1 MAEVSVRELIA
12 DDVPDCE
19 RILYALP
26 DWFGLEESNRAYV
39 EALRRFPG
47 AVAEIDGRIVGFIAL
62 EEHDPRSVEIH
73 VIAVE
78 HALHGQGAGSALSD
92 GAEARCRA
100 RGVHWF
106 HVKTRGPATPDPDYE
121 KTRHFYLGRG
131 FEPLF
136 ETLELWGEE
145 NAALIMVKTLGP

>member
-1 MAEVSVRELIA
+1 MADLSIRALEPGDIPECA
-12 DDVPDCE
+12 
-19 RILYALP
+19 RILNALP

-39 EALRRFPG
+39 DALSRLPG
-47 AVAEIDGRIVGFIAL
+47 AVAEVDGAIVGFAAL
-62 EEHDPRSVEIH
+62 EEHDPHSVELH

-78 HALHGQGAGSALSD
+78 QERHRQGAGTALVD
-92 GAEARCRA
+92 WAEAWCRE

-121 KTRHFYLGRG
+121 RTRLFYLARG

-136 ETLELWGEE
+136 ETLDLWGPE
-145 NAALIMVKTLGP
+145 NAALIMVKRL